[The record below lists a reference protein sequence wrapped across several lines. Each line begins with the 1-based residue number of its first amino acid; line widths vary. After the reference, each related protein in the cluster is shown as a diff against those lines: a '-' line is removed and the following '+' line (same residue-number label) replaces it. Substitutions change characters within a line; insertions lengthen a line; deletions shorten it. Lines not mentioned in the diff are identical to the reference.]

1 LSHAYNVAGY
11 FRFSGIA
18 PSICSTI
25 PINKAGCCKLCGVL
39 NIATGDGW
47 RQLDQHKSTL
57 SAGLNDMNKV
67 RGFAVLTSLLALV
80 GLIYLL
86 ASGSQAPVIQWP
98 YEAFQGLV
106 FTLAWVL
113 GLPASISYLV
123 AAFVVMI
130 VLVVCF
136 LIGHK
141 FARCLFASAYK

>member
-1 LSHAYNVAGY
+1 
-11 FRFSGIA
+11 
-18 PSICSTI
+18 
-25 PINKAGCCKLCGVL
+25 
-39 NIATGDGW
+39 
-47 RQLDQHKSTL
+47 
-57 SAGLNDMNKV
+57 MNKV

-86 ASGSQAPVIQWP
+86 ASDSQAPVVQWP

-113 GLPASISYLV
+113 GLPESISYLV
-123 AAFVVMI
+123 AAFVVII

-141 FARCLFASAYK
+141 LARCLFASAHK